1 MGEPEPE
8 SIPTSLGNAFHF
20 VVLSTPR
27 HWTGDDP
34 DPEVIS
40 LDRKLFPP
48 SAICGFVTKF
58 ADPMPRYIYDVLR
71 ELGYAEG
78 DLSYAGGAQFV
89 IGLIENRKRLYRWLR
104 QQWDLKR

>member
-8 SIPTSLGNAFHF
+8 SIPTSLRNAFHF

-27 HWTGDDP
+27 HWSGDDP

-40 LDRKLFPP
+40 LDRKPFPP
-48 SAICGFVTKF
+48 SAICSFVTKF

-78 DLSYAGGAQFV
+78 DLSYAAGARFV
-89 IGLIENRKRLYRWLR
+89 IGLIDNRKALYRGLR
-104 QQWDLKR
+104 QQP